1 MSCPWASWGSRGLP
15 AGPQMGTGWGWVV
28 ALSLPEQDRPRGALC
43 GGCGPPGWAQPTLC
57 CGEAPARGGSSVSI
71 ALCPR
76 GAHGDPHP
84 SAHKRCHGDPV
95 GTACPSRW
103 GTEGTR
109 GERSPRPAPRCSSA
123 ERHMKQLWAAPCD
136 GLCPA
141 PQPEPITCFW
151 GWAGGPS
158 AMPRPPCPFSRR
170 RRRPEP
176 RWLSGPGVGRP
187 PGAVPELGRSAVP
200 PVAGGESAAKR
211 LLAR

>member
-1 MSCPWASWGSRGLP
+1 MSGPWASWGSRWVTCGTPNGDGL
-15 AGPQMGTGWGWVV
+15 GVGGGTESPRARLASGCALRWVW
-28 ALSLPEQDRPRGALC
+28 A
-43 GGCGPPGWAQPTLC
+43 PGWAQPALY

-71 ALCPR
+71 AVCPR
-76 GAHGDPHP
+76 GPHGDPHP

-95 GTACPSRW
+95 GTACPSQW